1 MSEGQIPNHVAIIPD
16 GNGRWA
22 KARGLPR
29 YEGHRQGIRRVKETV
44 NSCLQTG
51 VKYLTLYIFS
61 TENWKRP
68 EREIEGLL
76 DYFKKF
82 IVKELPAL
90 VKQRIRLQFIGART
104 GRIPRE
110 LRAVMSR
117 AELRTKTGDAL
128 TVVVAFNYGAR
139 QEILNAVKILIRQR
153 RMFKDGKEEITED
166 SFRKYLYTRG
176 IPDPDLLIRTSGEK
190 RISNFLL
197 WQMSYTELYFAEVCW
212 PDFDAAE
219 FKKALAEYALRKR
232 RFGGLSTN
240 NDQ

>member
-1 MSEGQIPNHVAIIPD
+1 MDRQQVPNHVAIIPD

-22 KARGLPR
+22 ETRGLPR
-29 YEGHRQGIRRVKETV
+29 YAGHRQGIRRVKETV
-44 NSCLQTG
+44 KTCLETG
-51 VKYLTLYIFS
+51 VRYLTLYVFS

-68 EREIEGLL
+68 EREIEVLF

-82 IVKELPAL
+82 IVGELPAL

-110 LRAVMSR
+110 LRTLMNR

-128 TVVVAFNYGAR
+128 TVIVALNYGAR
-139 QEILNAVKILIRQR
+139 QEILNAVRTLIRQR

-166 SFRKYLYTRG
+166 SFRKYLYTRD

-212 PDFDAAE
+212 PDFDAVE
-219 FKKALAEYALRKR
+219 FKKALAEYAARKR
-232 RFGGLSTN
+232 RFGGL
-240 NDQ
+240 